1 MEKKNPI
8 EEAKRYLANAK
19 EILRNKAKK
28 DGDFYQDGKYT
39 RMAGNCMW
47 NGCLIALKPALGLTV
62 KRGQR
67 LDIDDFKEAASKR
80 DKKLLSNVVEGYN
93 IMHLSMGY
101 DGTTAVGVVS
111 NGVKVMGNIIAWCEA
126 NAPKPVALS
135 GTKTSARKRT
145 TKRTKKA

>member
-47 NGCLIALKPALGLTV
+47 NGCLIALDYALGIQR
-62 KRGQR
+62 KKGQR
-67 LDIDDFKEAASKR
+67 LDIDDFKTAAAKR

-93 IMHLSMGY
+93 VMHLSMGY
-101 DGTTAVGVVS
+101 DGTKLVS
-111 NGVKVMGNIIAWCEA
+111 TISGGVKVMGNIIAWCEA
-126 NAPKPVALS
+126 NAPKPVAL
-135 GTKTSARKRT
+135 GRTKTSARKST
-145 TKRTKKA
+145 TKK

>member
-1 MEKKNPI
+1 M
-8 EEAKRYLANAK
+8 
-19 EILRNKAKK
+19 
-28 DGDFYQDGKYT
+28 
-39 RMAGNCMW
+39 
-47 NGCLIALKPALGLTV
+47 IALKPALGLTV

-126 NAPKPVALS
+126 NAPKPVALGS
-135 GTKTSARKRT
+135 TKASARKRT

>member
-19 EILRNKAKK
+19 EILRDKAKK
-28 DGDFYQDGKYT
+28 DGEYYEDSKYT

-67 LDIDDFKEAASKR
+67 LDIDDFKAAAAKR
-80 DKKLLSNVVEGYN
+80 NKKLLHDVVEGYN

-101 DGTTAVGVVS
+101 DGTTAVSVISG
-111 NGVKVMGNIIAWCEA
+111 GVKVMGNIIAWCEA
-126 NAPKPVALS
+126 NAPKPVALGS
-135 GTKTSARKRT
+135 TKASARKRT

>member
-19 EILRNKAKK
+19 EILRDKAKK

-126 NAPKPVALS
+126 NAPKPVAL
-135 GTKTSARKRT
+135 GRTKTSARKST
-145 TKRTKKA
+145 TKK